1 MSSAGRAVNSNGCA
15 IKPKGREIGLLSC
28 VVQIRG
34 SSNRPLGK
42 SSPEAAPRGAVL
54 RCIVGVFLGSGGLTM
69 PGGMKLIDSSLV
81 IVLHNGEQEIE
92 RELAPP
98 RRAHDVG
105 ATRAARNRRRAQGAG
120 ADLNGDLA
128 RRRKGG
134 LRSALFTMNAHAC
147 PAHRAQGAER
157 QLM

>member
-1 MSSAGRAVNSNGCA
+1 
-15 IKPKGREIGLLSC
+15 
-28 VVQIRG
+28 
-34 SSNRPLGK
+34 
-42 SSPEAAPRGAVL
+42 
-54 RCIVGVFLGSGGLTM
+54 M

-98 RRAHDVG
+98 ADAARRAHDVG